1 MPSNITLKECRRR
14 VTADFER
21 EMGITKALKE
31 QPNDKE
37 TAELVEKARKALEPF
52 IEIQAQNLYR
62 WYHK

>member
-21 EMGITKALKE
+21 QMGITKALEE
-31 QPNDKE
+31 QPNTE
-37 TAELVEKARKALEPF
+37 GTNELVERARKALEPF

>member
-1 MPSNITLKECRRR
+1 MSNITLKECRRR
-14 VTADFER
+14 VWIDFER
-21 EMGITKALKE
+21 EMGITKALEE

-37 TAELVEKARKALEPF
+37 TAELVKKARKALEPF